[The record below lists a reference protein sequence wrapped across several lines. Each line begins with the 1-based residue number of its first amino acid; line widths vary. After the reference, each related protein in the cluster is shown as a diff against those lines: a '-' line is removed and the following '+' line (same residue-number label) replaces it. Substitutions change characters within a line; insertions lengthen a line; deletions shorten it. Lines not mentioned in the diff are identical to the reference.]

1 MSLFSK
7 LTKNNDKSIY
17 PWSQRKISGANGVFP
32 RSGHASA
39 VLPSDQILV
48 FGGIHRNTGKKE
60 LFLLDS
66 KLKYIYIIICF
77 IVCFLFSYGNSQY
90 II

>member
-17 PWSQRKISGANGVFP
+17 PWSQRKIGGASSAFP

-39 VLPSDQILV
+39 VLPSEQILI
-48 FGGIHRNTGKKE
+48 FGGVHRSGKKE
-60 LFLLDS
+60 LFIVDS
-66 KLKYIYIIICF
+66 KREWLVENKR
-77 IVCFLFSYGNSQY
+77 V
-90 II
+90 